1 MYATPF
7 LLQVF
12 YFITKYKQ
20 LIGDWAALSVGNKR
34 KSVLVLTEYKT
45 NLRRIHLIHKKSNC
59 LPEQNFT
66 ISKERQQNLGKIIV
80 SP

>member
-20 LIGDWAALSVGNKR
+20 LIGDWAALSVGNK
-34 KSVLVLTEYKT
+34 
-45 NLRRIHLIHKKSNC
+45 H
-59 LPEQNFT
+59 
-66 ISKERQQNLGKIIV
+66 
-80 SP
+80 